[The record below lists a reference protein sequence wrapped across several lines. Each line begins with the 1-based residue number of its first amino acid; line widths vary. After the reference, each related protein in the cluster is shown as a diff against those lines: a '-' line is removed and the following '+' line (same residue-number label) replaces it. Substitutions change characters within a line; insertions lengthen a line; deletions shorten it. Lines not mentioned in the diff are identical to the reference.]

1 MSAEASKSSGSVSP
15 TVDFTFDG
23 TPYRVPEGQTVA
35 AALISHGVV
44 SWRHTRV
51 GEQPRGILC
60 GIGVCFDCLITLNG
74 QPNVRACVTR
84 VETGDVVC
92 SQEGCG
98 FGD

>member
-35 AALISHGVV
+35 AALIGHGVV

-51 GEQPRGILC
+51 GDQPRGILC
-60 GIGVCFDCLITLNG
+60 GIGVCFDCLITVNG
-74 QPNVRACVTR
+74 EANVRACLAQVREGDR
-84 VETGDVVC
+84 VER
-92 SQEGCG
+92 QEGTG
-98 FGD
+98 YGE